1 VYEWYLSNMKKID
14 LLQSVS
20 LFWDLTEEELGYI
33 EEKMVTRRYEN
44 GNYIFLEDSEGEQCF
59 FVAKGSVKVT
69 RLSKDGREVILT
81 MLNAGD
87 FFGEM
92 SLLDGESRSANVIAL
107 EKTEVLTLNRED
119 FLTVLHD
126 YPTIAIQL
134 VKEMAGRLRKS
145 DRQIASLSLSDAE
158 KRITMCIIRFADDQG
173 VIQNGKV
180 SIPKTPIQQ
189 DIANMA
195 GTSRETVSRALSIL
209 EKENLIKRNGRELI
223 ILDYK
228 KFIKE
233 FDS

>member
-1 VYEWYLSNMKKID
+1 MQKIE

-20 LFWDLTEEELGYI
+20 IFWDLNENDLGHI
-33 EEKMVTRRYEN
+33 ADKMVAKHFEN

-59 FVAKGSVKVT
+59 FVLEGSVKVT
-69 RLSKDGREVILT
+69 RLSKDGREVILA
-81 MLNAGD
+81 MLNEGD

-107 EKTEVLTLNRED
+107 EKTKVLTLDRND
-119 FLTVLHD
+119 FIAVVND
-126 YPTIAIQL
+126 YPQIAVQL
-134 VKEMAGRLRKS
+134 LKELARRLRKS

-158 KRITMCIIRFADDQG
+158 KRIALCIIRFADEQG

-195 GTSRETVSRALSIL
+195 GTSRETVSRALGLL
-209 EKENLIKRNGRELI
+209 EKEDLIERNGRELI

>member
-1 VYEWYLSNMKKID
+1 MKKIE
-14 LLQSVS
+14 LLQTVS
-20 LFWDLTEEELGYI
+20 IFWDLKSKELGYI
-33 EEKMVTRRYEN
+33 AEKMVARHYDN
-44 GNYIFLEDSEGEQCF
+44 GNYIFLEDSDGEQCF
-59 FVAKGSVKVT
+59 FVLEGSVKVT
-69 RLSKDGREVILT
+69 RLSKDGREVILA
-81 MLNAGD
+81 MLNEGD

-107 EKTEVLTLNRED
+107 EKTEVLTLDRKD
-119 FLTVLHD
+119 FLDVVND
-126 YPTIAIQL
+126 YPQIAVQL
-134 VKEMAGRLRKS
+134 LKELAGRLRKS

-158 KRITMCIIRFADDQG
+158 KRIALCIIRFADEQG

-195 GTSRETVSRALSIL
+195 GTSRESVSRALSIL
-209 EKENLIKRNGRELI
+209 EKEGLIARNGRELT

>member
-1 VYEWYLSNMKKID
+1 MEKIE

-20 LFWDLTEEELGYI
+20 IFWDLNENDLGHI
-33 EEKMVTRRYEN
+33 ADKMIAKHFEN

-59 FVAKGSVKVT
+59 FVLEGSVKVT
-69 RLSKDGREVILT
+69 RLSKDGREVILA
-81 MLNAGD
+81 MLNEGD

-107 EKTEVLTLNRED
+107 EKTKVLTLDRND
-119 FLTVLHD
+119 FIAVVND
-126 YPTIAIQL
+126 YPQIAVQL
-134 VKEMAGRLRKS
+134 LKELARRLRKS

-158 KRITMCIIRFADDQG
+158 KRIALCIIRFADEQG

-195 GTSRETVSRALSIL
+195 GTSRETVSRALGLL
-209 EKENLIKRNGRELI
+209 EKEDLIERNGRELI

>member
-1 VYEWYLSNMKKID
+1 MKKIE
-14 LLQSVS
+14 LLQTVS
-20 LFWDLTEEELGYI
+20 IFWDLKSEELGYI
-33 EEKMVTRRYEN
+33 AEKMVARHYDN
-44 GNYIFLEDSEGEQCF
+44 GNYIFLEDSDGEQCF
-59 FVAKGSVKVT
+59 FVLEGSVKVT
-69 RLSKDGREVILT
+69 RLSKDGREVILA
-81 MLNAGD
+81 MLNEGD

-107 EKTEVLTLNRED
+107 EKTEVLTLDRRD
-119 FLTVLHD
+119 FLDVVND
-126 YPTIAIQL
+126 YPQIAVML
-134 VKEMAGRLRKS
+134 LKELAGRLRKS

-158 KRITMCIIRFADDQG
+158 KRIALCIIRFADEQG

-209 EKENLIKRNGRELI
+209 EKEDLIARNGRELM

-228 KFIKE
+228 NFIKE

>member
-1 VYEWYLSNMKKID
+1 MEKIE

-20 LFWDLTEEELGYI
+20 IFWDLDEDELGHI
-33 EEKMVTRRYEN
+33 ADKMVAKHFEN

-59 FVAKGSVKVT
+59 FVLEGSVKVT
-69 RLSKDGREVILT
+69 RLSKDGREVILA
-81 MLNAGD
+81 MLNEGD

-107 EKTEVLTLNRED
+107 EKTKVLTLDRND
-119 FLTVLHD
+119 FISVVNN
-126 YPTIAIQL
+126 YPQIAVQL
-134 VKEMAGRLRKS
+134 LKELARRLRKS

-158 KRITMCIIRFADDQG
+158 KRIALCILRFADEQG

-195 GTSRETVSRALSIL
+195 GTSRETVSRALGLL
-209 EKENLIKRNGRELI
+209 EREDLIQRNGRELI

>member
-1 VYEWYLSNMKKID
+1 MEKIE

-20 LFWDLTEEELGYI
+20 IFWDLDEEELGYI
-33 EEKMVTRRYEN
+33 ADKMVAKHFEN

-59 FVAKGSVKVT
+59 FVLKGSVKVT
-69 RLSKDGREVILT
+69 RLSKDGREVILA
-81 MLNAGD
+81 MLNKGD

-107 EKTEVLTLNRED
+107 EKTKVLTLDRND
-119 FLTVLHD
+119 FIAVVND
-126 YPTIAIQL
+126 YPQIAVQL
-134 VKEMAGRLRKS
+134 LKELARRLRKS

-158 KRITMCIIRFADDQG
+158 KRIALCIIRFADEQG
-173 VIQNGKV
+173 VIKNGKV

-195 GTSRETVSRALSIL
+195 GTSRETVSRALGLL
-209 EKENLIKRNGRELI
+209 EKEDLIERHGRELI

>member
-1 VYEWYLSNMKKID
+1 MKKID

>member
-1 VYEWYLSNMKKID
+1 MEKIE

-20 LFWDLTEEELGYI
+20 IFWDLDEDELGHI
-33 EEKMVTRRYEN
+33 ADKMVAKHFEN

-59 FVAKGSVKVT
+59 FVLEGSVKVT
-69 RLSKDGREVILT
+69 RLSKDGREVILA
-81 MLNAGD
+81 MLNEGD

-107 EKTEVLTLNRED
+107 EKTKVLTLDRND
-119 FLTVLHD
+119 FIEVVND
-126 YPTIAIQL
+126 YPQIAVQL
-134 VKEMAGRLRKS
+134 LKELARRLRKS

-158 KRITMCIIRFADDQG
+158 KRIALCIIRFADEQG

-195 GTSRETVSRALSIL
+195 GTSRETVSRALGLL
-209 EKENLIKRNGRELI
+209 EKEDLIERNGRELM

>member
-1 VYEWYLSNMKKID
+1 MEKIE

-20 LFWDLTEEELGYI
+20 IFWDLNEDELGHI
-33 EEKMVTRRYEN
+33 ADKMVAKHFEN

-59 FVAKGSVKVT
+59 FVLEGSVKVT
-69 RLSKDGREVILT
+69 RLSKDGREVILA
-81 MLNAGD
+81 MLNEGD

-107 EKTEVLTLNRED
+107 EKTKVLTLDRND
-119 FLTVLHD
+119 FIAVVND
-126 YPTIAIQL
+126 YPQIAVQL
-134 VKEMAGRLRKS
+134 LKELARRLRKS

-158 KRITMCIIRFADDQG
+158 KRIALCIIRFADEQG

-195 GTSRETVSRALSIL
+195 GTSRETVPRALGLL
-209 EKENLIKRNGRELI
+209 EKENLIERNGKELI

>member
-1 VYEWYLSNMKKID
+1 MDKIE

-20 LFWDLTEEELGYI
+20 IFWDLNEDELGYI
-33 EEKMVTRRYEN
+33 ADKMVAKHFEN

-59 FVAKGSVKVT
+59 FVLEGSVKVT
-69 RLSKDGREVILT
+69 RLSKDGREVILA
-81 MLNAGD
+81 MLNEGD

-107 EKTEVLTLNRED
+107 EKTKVLTLDRND
-119 FLTVLHD
+119 FIAVVND
-126 YPTIAIQL
+126 YPQIAVQL
-134 VKEMAGRLRKS
+134 LKELARRLRKS

-158 KRITMCIIRFADDQG
+158 KRIALCIIRFADEQG

-195 GTSRETVSRALSIL
+195 GTSRETVSRALGLL
-209 EKENLIKRNGRELI
+209 EKEDLIERNGRELI

>member
-1 VYEWYLSNMKKID
+1 MKKIE

-20 LFWDLTEEELGYI
+20 IFWDLTEDELGYI
-33 EEKMVTRRYEN
+33 ADKMVAKHFEN

-59 FVAKGSVKVT
+59 FVLEGSVKVT
-69 RLSKDGREVILT
+69 RLSKDGREVILA
-81 MLNAGD
+81 MLNEGD

-107 EKTEVLTLNRED
+107 EKTKVLTLDRND
-119 FLTVLHD
+119 FIAVVND
-126 YPTIAIQL
+126 YPQIAVQL
-134 VKEMAGRLRKS
+134 LKELARRLRKS

-158 KRITMCIIRFADDQG
+158 KRIALCIIRFADEQG

-195 GTSRETVSRALSIL
+195 GTSRETVSRALGLL
-209 EKENLIKRNGRELI
+209 EKEDLIERHGRELT